1 MAQVLYADK
10 YAYRKC
16 SKFMDA
22 NAGFFP
28 WVGFLLKQYG
38 SLFLSGAG
46 VTLALA
52 LVGTLIGCVIG
63 LLVGVLRTIPISP
76 NANPFVK
83 FLHKLLQIILLIYIE
98 VFRGTPMIVQ
108 AMVVYYGSM
117 QLFNINMSAMFA
129 GFLIVSINT
138 GAYMAETVRGGIE
151 SIDVGQTEAA
161 KAIGMTH
168 WQSMISV
175 VMPQTIRNIL
185 PQIGNNLIINIKD
198 TSVLNVISVSELY
211 FSGNSA
217 AGAYYRYFETFFII
231 SVIYLIMTFTCSRLL
246 RWIERKIDGNNYY
259 KLVPNDPMADPM
271 APVTGQRVPKNGGE
285 HLWNK

>member
-1 MAQVLYADK
+1 MPTTDSFWEWVWYILQK
-10 YAYRKC
+10 Y
-16 SKFMDA
+16 
-22 NAGFFP
+22 G
-28 WVGFLLKQYG
+28 G
-38 SLFLSGAG
+38 LFLQGAG
-46 VTLALA
+46 TTLMLALI
-52 LVGTLIGCVIG
+52 GTLIGCIIG
-63 LLVGVLRTIPISP
+63 LLVGVLRAIPISP

-83 FLHKLLQIILLIYIE
+83 FLHKLLQIVLLIYIE

-117 QLFNINMSAMFA
+117 QIFNINMSALFA

-168 WQSMISV
+168 WQSMLSV
-175 VMPQTIRNIL
+175 VIPQTIRNIM

-198 TSVLNVISVSELY
+198 TSVLMIISVTEL
-211 FSGNSA
+211 FNCGNSA
-217 AGAYYRYFETFFII
+217 AGMYYKYFESFFIVSI
-231 SVIYLIMTFTCSRLL
+231 IYLIMTFTCSRLL
-246 RWIERKIDGNNYY
+246 RWIERKIDGSNYY
-259 KLVPNDPMADPM
+259 TLVPNDPMADPM
-271 APVTGQRVPKNGGE
+271 APVTGKKVPKNGGE